1 MEYLVK
7 IPFATLKRSYST
19 GEIIADLEDA
29 KNLLASGIVEM
40 VHSEKDGTDESAAEK
55 PKKVSKK

>member
-7 IPFATLKRSYST
+7 IPFATLKRSYSI
-19 GEIIADLEDA
+19 GEVVADLEDA
-29 KNLLASGIVEM
+29 KNLLAGGIVE
-40 VHSEKDGTDESAAEK
+40 VVGAAKTEPTEADAEK